1 MALNL
6 NLNDIIEM
14 KKAGN
19 VSGLISALNDR
30 NEHVRRNACNALSG
44 CCDEEAAN
52 CLAEVKFKDPSLA
65 VRQAAARG
73 HELVVARLRTR
84 T

>member
-6 NLNDIIEM
+6 NEIFEM

-19 VSGLISALNDR
+19 VSGLVAALNDS
-30 NEHVRRNACNALSG
+30 NEHVRRNACYALSG
-44 CCDEEAAN
+44 CCDEEVAN
-52 CLAEVKFKDPSLA
+52 CLAELKFKDPSLA

-73 HELVVARLRTR
+73 HEMVVARLRAR